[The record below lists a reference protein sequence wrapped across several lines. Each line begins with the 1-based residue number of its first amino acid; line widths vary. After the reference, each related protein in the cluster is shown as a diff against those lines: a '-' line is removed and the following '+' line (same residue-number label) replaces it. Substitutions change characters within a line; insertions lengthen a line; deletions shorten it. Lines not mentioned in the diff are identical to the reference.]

1 MEYLSDDENKD
12 EEEKI
17 LTFEEEYPEEELDE
31 DTRALIFNSIRD
43 DDIIIAKPKE
53 KKENKKLQKVDNT
66 MSLKDFIEKSETK
79 NKKWQS
85 KRVEGKKITGEVKEK
100 IVRRKFNPRAGFPP
114 YKLVRKEYK
123 EQEVLNMND
132 KSMFPSMK

>member
-1 MEYLSDDENKD
+1 MEYLSDDENKEE

-17 LTFEEEYPEEELDE
+17 MTFEEEYPEEELDE
-31 DTRALIFNSIRD
+31 ETIALIFNSIRD

-53 KKENKKLQKVDNT
+53 KKENKKPQKADNT
-66 MSLKDFIEKSETK
+66 MSLKTFNEKPDPK

-85 KRVEGKKITGEVKEK
+85 KRVEGKKINGEVKEK
-100 IVRRKFNPRAGFPP
+100 IVRRQFNPRLRP

-132 KSMFPSMK
+132 ESMFPSIK